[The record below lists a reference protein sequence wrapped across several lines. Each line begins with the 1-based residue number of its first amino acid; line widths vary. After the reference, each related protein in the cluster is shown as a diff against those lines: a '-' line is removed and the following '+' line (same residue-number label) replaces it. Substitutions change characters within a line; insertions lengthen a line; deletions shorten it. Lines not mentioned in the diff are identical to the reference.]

1 MELPL
6 TKSEREALK
15 AIYRLTHRV
24 VAETTDEGAHTGAL
38 AESLG
43 LSPGTVTATVKR
55 LADRGFADHRPYRGV
70 ELTASGRRAAVSCIR
85 RHRIVERFLSDMLG
99 YAWNEADRLAGSI
112 EHDLPKEV
120 EDRLF
125 VALHRPTTCPH
136 GFPIPEPEMADIPEM
151 PPLYTLEPGDVA
163 IVAVPGSVDDEVVAF
178 LDTLGLRPGVRAE
191 VLEKHPFDGPL
202 VLRVDGHERT
212 ISQRLA
218 EQIYVRKL
226 DPTSEAESRRE
237 QSA

>member
-1 MELPL
+1 MEAAL
-6 TKSEREALK
+6 TKSERETLK
-15 AIYRLTHRV
+15 AIYRLTNRV
-24 VAETTDEGAHTGAL
+24 PEANADEGAHTGAL
-38 AESLG
+38 AEALR

-55 LADRGFADHRPYRGV
+55 LADRGYADHRPYRGV
-70 ELTASGRRAAVSCIR
+70 ELTVIGRQAAVACIR

-112 EHDLPKEV
+112 EHDLPQEV
-120 EDRLF
+120 EDRLY

-136 GFPIPEPEMADIPEM
+136 GFPIPEPEMVDIPEM

-163 IVAVPGSVDDEVVAF
+163 IVAVPGSIDDDIVAF
-178 LDTLGLRPGVRAE
+178 LDTLGLRPGVRTE

-218 EQIYVRKL
+218 QQIFVRKL
-226 DPTSEAESRRE
+226 DPTTEVASRRE